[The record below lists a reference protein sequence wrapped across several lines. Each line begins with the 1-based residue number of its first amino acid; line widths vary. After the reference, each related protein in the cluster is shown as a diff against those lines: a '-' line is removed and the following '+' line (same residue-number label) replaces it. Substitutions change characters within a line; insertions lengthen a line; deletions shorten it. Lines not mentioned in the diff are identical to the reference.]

1 MIYDGVEY
9 SSNERIEFDNNMKQ
23 SFNEI
28 KIKED
33 SKNNI
38 DTNTYENLIFN
49 KKKIAIL
56 LFDKLDKEIL
66 SINNEIKRNYL
77 IKNVAYKFIN
87 KILEIQINQNNLLV
101 TFHRDSKQ
109 FDNYNK
115 LGLKKGYEN
124 TSLCY
129 CMIVESNEDILYVK
143 KIVQNLY
150 DYINSPKEDIG
161 AKLLDILSF
170 KIKTLS
176 EDITTHKT
184 NKGLVFRNKRN
195 FAILCKTNYGIYIRI
210 LNVNNKDNTL
220 NVVTRKSYEPLCLSY
235 KILNIEDIDKVLPYI
250 IESYNISK
258 INPVDLKHKLYELY
272 YSDGYKASDEF
283 KKENISDNIKNSN
296 FTKKRMFNDKYVTSK
311 KWILPDEKDYKYNI
325 NWIMAIIVGGFFL
338 YALFFSGMMLARRQI
353 EFLFLFLISPIV
365 FATSIGNKQ
374 RRSAVIEQLVSLML
388 QGAVV
393 MMIIGITVI
402 VMQAINSTT
411 FFSDSNFKDM
421 ALKSLMFVGCG
432 TFLLTG
438 SQVVNRFIGSNVSA
452 NSGREQLMSLM
463 SYGHALSTAT
473 HIGGNAISGA
483 TSFGLGVGAS
493 ALGKV
498 GGNKLVNSIG
508 GALQK
513 FGNNIKSN
521 NSPNSNS
528 IKSGI
533 QNGIGNTIEKFG
545 DKVKNSTP
553 SNIVKNMRMHGREN
567 MGEAVSSIMPQRNM
581 YRRRYR
587 SRE

>member
-9 SSNERIEFDNNMKQ
+9 SSNESIEFDNNMKQ

-28 KIKED
+28 KIQED

-49 KKKIAIL
+49 KKKIAIS

-66 SINNEIKRNYL
+66 SINNEIKRNYV

-143 KIVQNLY
+143 KLVQNLY

-258 INPVDLKHKLYELY
+258 INPVDLKHKFYELY

-283 KKENISDNIKNSN
+283 KKNISDNIKNSN

-374 RRSAVIEQLVSLML
+374 RRSAVIEQLVSLIL

-483 TSFGLGVGAS
+483 TSFELGVGAS

-521 NSPNSNS
+521 NSPNSNP

-545 DKVKNSTP
+545 GKVKNSTP
-553 SNIVKNMRMHGREN
+553 SNIGKNMRMHGREN

>member
-1 MIYDGVEY
+1 M
-9 SSNERIEFDNNMKQ
+9 S
-23 SFNEI
+23 
-28 KIKED
+28 
-33 SKNNI
+33 
-38 DTNTYENLIFN
+38 
-49 KKKIAIL
+49 
-56 LFDKLDKEIL
+56 
-66 SINNEIKRNYL
+66 
-77 IKNVAYKFIN
+77 
-87 KILEIQINQNNLLV
+87 
-101 TFHRDSKQ
+101 
-109 FDNYNK
+109 
-115 LGLKKGYEN
+115 
-124 TSLCY
+124 
-129 CMIVESNEDILYVK
+129 
-143 KIVQNLY
+143 
-150 DYINSPKEDIG
+150 
-161 AKLLDILSF
+161 
-170 KIKTLS
+170 
-176 EDITTHKT
+176 
-184 NKGLVFRNKRN
+184 
-195 FAILCKTNYGIYIRI
+195 
-210 LNVNNKDNTL
+210 
-220 NVVTRKSYEPLCLSY
+220 
-235 KILNIEDIDKVLPYI
+235 
-250 IESYNISK
+250 
-258 INPVDLKHKLYELY
+258 
-272 YSDGYKASDEF
+272 
-283 KKENISDNIKNSN
+283 KNSN

-411 FFSDSNFKDM
+411 FFSDSNFNDM

-493 ALGKV
+493 ALGRV
-498 GGNKLVNSIG
+498 GGNKLVSSIG
-508 GALQK
+508 GAIQK

-521 NSPNSNS
+521 NSSNSNP

-545 DKVKNSTP
+545 GKVKNSTP
-553 SNIVKNMRMHGREN
+553 SNIGKNMRMHGREN